1 MKTTILPEDAL
12 KGVPEGLRGPLLE
25 EFNKLARHY
34 RESRW
39 EPAELNGG
47 KVCEIVYS
55 ILRGHV
61 DGAFPATPSKP
72 SNMVDACNAL
82 ANASAY
88 PRAIRIQ
95 IPRMLVALYEIRNNR
110 NVGHVGA
117 DVDPNHMDATVVHSM
132 VKWIM
137 AELVRIFH
145 AISPEEATAV
155 VDALTE
161 REVPLLW
168 HIGDRTRVLGAG
180 LSAKDKTLALLY
192 GSLGALSVRDIA
204 GSIEYKNA
212 SQFRQKVLKPAHQA
226 DLLDFDSKSDTAIIS
241 PVGVRYVEENIPL
254 TV

>member
-1 MKTTILPEDAL
+1 MKAAILPKDAL
-12 KGVPEGLRGPLLE
+12 KGVPEALRAPLLE

-47 KVCEIVYS
+47 KLCEIAYS

-61 DGAFPATPSKP
+61 DGAFPASPSKP
-72 SNMVDACNAL
+72 PNMVDACAAL
-82 ANASAY
+82 AHATGF
-88 PRAIRIQ
+88 PRSVRIQ
-95 IPRMLVALYEIRNNR
+95 IPRVIVALYEIRNNR

-117 DVDPNHMDATVVHSM
+117 DVNPNHMDATVVYAM

-137 AELVRIFH
+137 SELVRIFH
-145 AISPEEATAV
+145 AISPEDAAAV

-168 HIGDRTRVLGAG
+168 RIGDRVRVLGTN

-192 GSLGALSVRDIA
+192 GSAGALPVREIVD
-204 GSIEYKNA
+204 SIKYKNIT
-212 SQFRQKVLKPAHQA
+212 QFRQKVLTPADKD
-226 DLLDFDSKSDTAIIS
+226 DLLEFDSKSDTAILS
-241 PVGVRYVEENIPL
+241 PVGVRYVEEKIPL